1 MAKVYK
7 VLTEQGDYIR
17 EYSDKAVAE
26 GFAGK
31 VTGRTVVEAK
41 GEKETETKPVDEK
54 VIEGFAGKVTGRT
67 VVEAKGEKEV
77 KAEPIKEEIIDFD
90 IEIKKDEGALALA
103 ESRRVSLAKARAK
116 KGKSKKK

>member
-7 VLTEQGDYIR
+7 VFSEQGDYIR
-17 EYSDKAVAE
+17 EYSD
-26 GFAGK
+26 
-31 VTGRTVVEAK
+31 
-41 GEKETETKPVDEK
+41 EK
-54 VIEGFAGKVTGRT
+54 VAEGFAGKVTGRT

>member
-1 MAKVYK
+1 MTKTYK
-7 VLTEQGDYIR
+7 VFSEQGDYIR
-17 EYSDKAVAE
+17 EYSDEKVAE

-54 VIEGFAGKVTGRT
+54 VIE
-67 VVEAKGEKEV
+67 
-77 KAEPIKEEIIDFD
+77 DFD

>member
-7 VLTEQGDYIR
+7 VFSEQGDYIR
-17 EYSDKAVAE
+17 EYSDKAVA
-26 GFAGK
+26 
-31 VTGRTVVEAK
+31 
-41 GEKETETKPVDEK
+41 
-54 VIEGFAGKVTGRT
+54 EGFAGKVTGRT

>member
-17 EYSDKAVAE
+17 EYSDKAVA
-26 GFAGK
+26 
-31 VTGRTVVEAK
+31 
-41 GEKETETKPVDEK
+41 
-54 VIEGFAGKVTGRT
+54 EGFAGKVTGRT